1 MHALIVED
9 DLTFREYLAELLKGK
24 GFEVTAATDGVR
36 GYELSQKN
44 QYDVFII
51 DVRMPLVLGTELAQ
65 ALKQERPAARII
77 LISGFADAGLRRAAA
92 DLGVALLSKPFSAA
106 QFLDLIDRTVVGHA

>member
-1 MHALIVED
+1 MAYGAWHASCHLLNPVMPELAPFKNGKLSGSQVHALIVED

-65 ALKQERPAARII
+65 ALKQERPA
-77 LISGFADAGLRRAAA
+77 
-92 DLGVALLSKPFSAA
+92 
-106 QFLDLIDRTVVGHA
+106 